1 MTAGCSSCARAT
13 AHRMRGHIQL
23 TPAMRLTDPLFTRL
37 RRTRARMRAR
47 SRSGSAAVE
56 FAIIAPVLFLFLF
69 GTIETGVIYFAGTA
83 LQNATDDA
91 ARQVRTGE
99 ATGLTAAQFKA
110 LICGEISGIISTTQ
124 CTSNLQVDLRQYTDF
139 STANYPTVTNANG
152 SLNTGA
158 MSYPASLSP
167 CQVVLVRAFYPW
179 SIMTPLMQP
188 LLQNMPNGQYLLSA
202 AAAFRSEP
210 YTSSATC

>member
-1 MTAGCSSCARAT
+1 MRRTIL
-13 AHRMRGHIQL
+13 RMRSRG
-23 TPAMRLTDPLFTRL
+23 
-37 RRTRARMRAR
+37 
-47 SRSGSAAVE
+47 RSGSAAVE

-69 GTIETGVIYFAGTA
+69 GIIETGVIYFAGTA

-91 ARQVRTGE
+91 ARMVRTGE
-99 ATGLTAAQFKA
+99 ASAFTVAQFKA
-110 LICGEISGIISTTQ
+110 QVCSEMSGFVSTAQ
-124 CTSNLQVDLRQYTDF
+124 CTSNLQVDVEQYASF
-139 STANYPTVTNANG
+139 SGATYPTVTNANG
-152 SLNTGA
+152 SLNTAA
-158 MSYPASLSP
+158 MSYPGALAP
-167 CQVVLVRAFYPW
+167 CEVVLVRAFYPW

>member
-1 MTAGCSSCARAT
+1 MRNTKRIAEFLRGAR
-13 AHRMRGHIQL
+13 G
-23 TPAMRLTDPLFTRL
+23 
-37 RRTRARMRAR
+37 
-47 SRSGSAAVE
+47 RSGSAAIE

-69 GTIETGVIYFAGTA
+69 GMIETGVIYFAGTT

-91 ARQVRTGE
+91 ARMVRTGQASAFTE
-99 ATGLTAAQFKA
+99 AQFKTQ
-110 LICGEISGIISTTQ
+110 ICSEMTGIISSAQ
-124 CTSNLQVDLRQYTDF
+124 CTTNLQVDVRQYGTF
-139 STANYPTVTNANG
+139 GAASYPSVTNPDG

-158 MSYPASLSP
+158 MTYPGAMSP

-188 LLQNMPNGQYLLSA
+188 LLQNMPNGQYLLTA